1 MENSYKLSDTD
12 LCPWIKQ
19 ECLKKKIIFATSNQQ
34 AIIPQ
39 IINGKDSIIF
49 SRTGTGKTLSYILP
63 LVHIHFLTHINC
75 SLNII
80 VPTIELGLQIYQT
93 YNSIG
98 KSKNITAYLSNKN
111 KKSIFSNNKSEIC
124 KISTLE
130 FSVLN
135 LKTFNNFTKF
145 KRVILVFDEADLLI
159 KTENFNTVRTIIL
172 NLRPTQINLF
182 GVTETDVFKYI
193 QKFLYQKK
201 IFLFQEKLKKFQFF
215 SDVKHEYIYCSP
227 HLRSEFLVL
236 LIRYKEKEKVW
247 NKKNCSILIFLKG
260 DKEANNLV
268 RTLRKNK
275 IIACNFH
282 SRMDIRK
289 KTISVQLIKKG
300 IVDVIIST
308 DSGSRGM
315 NFPFINL
322 IINADIPEQIE
333 TYLSRVGRIGRY
345 AKKGSCLNL
354 IDKNNARQIY
364 LIGKN
369 LGIRFDK
376 LELYQKKK
384 KCD

>member
-1 MENSYKLSDTD
+1 M
-12 LCPWIKQ
+12 
-19 ECLKKKIIFATSNQQ
+19 
-34 AIIPQ
+34 
-39 IINGKDSIIF
+39 
-49 SRTGTGKTLSYILP
+49 
-63 LVHIHFLTHINC
+63 
-75 SLNII
+75 
-80 VPTIELGLQIYQT
+80 
-93 YNSIG
+93 
-98 KSKNITAYLSNKN
+98 
-111 KKSIFSNNKSEIC
+111 
-124 KISTLE
+124 
-130 FSVLN
+130 
-135 LKTFNNFTKF
+135 
-145 KRVILVFDEADLLI
+145 
-159 KTENFNTVRTIIL
+159 
-172 NLRPTQINLF
+172 F

-322 IINADIPEQIE
+322 IINADIPEQIG
-333 TYLSRVGRIGRY
+333 TYLSRIGRIGRY
-345 AKKGSCLNL
+345 TKKGCCLNL
-354 IDKNNARQIY
+354 IDKSNAKQIY
-364 LIGKN
+364 LIGKK
-369 LGIRFDK
+369 LGVHFDK
-376 LELYQKKK
+376 LELNLKKK
-384 KCD
+384 NLFDIVH